1 MNRKLWTDGWNSF
14 WHFTFGALTF
24 YFPVILFI
32 FLVYQ
37 AFANK
42 GLYEK
47 NVTTELLE
55 YFLGIISM
63 TAASYT
69 FNKVYE
75 IPPELFIEIIPDIL
89 SAI

>member
-1 MNRKLWTDGWNSF
+1 MTRNLWTDGFNSF
-14 WHFTFGALTF
+14 WHFTFGALTY

-32 FLVYQ
+32 FLIYQ
-37 AFANK
+37 AFTNK

-47 NVTTELLE
+47 NVRTNLLE
-55 YFLGIISM
+55 YFLGMISM

-75 IPPELFIEIIPDIL
+75 IPHEVFTEIIPDIVSVL
-89 SAI
+89 